1 MWSTNVENIISPR
14 NSFGLGPHFCQQN
27 KHIMKGHAGKKSLDT
42 NSLGLATELSL
53 ISKLLQKV
61 IPKKKF
67 CLLVQ
72 DTPWFYCLVKLL
84 VHSFWHF
91 ETNTHNKQGLIEDTS
106 VSFLCDFMTVFTKWK
121 YANVCKIEIAN
132 YRFLFWHISILQITD
147 FHFANYR
154 FLFCKSFW
162 RIREWYCNYF
172 NSILLQLFS
181 L

>member
-1 MWSTNVENIISPR
+1 MVSVRIFVNKINTYYEGSRRQEKAWHKFSRLGYWVELNFEAPSE
-14 NSFGLGPHFCQQN
+14 S
-27 KHIMKGHAGKKSLDT
+27 D
-42 NSLGLATELSL
+42 
-53 ISKLLQKV
+53 
-61 IPKKKF
+61 PKKKF

-84 VHSFWHF
+84 VYSFWHF

-162 RIREWYCNYF
+162 RIRERYCNYF

>member
-1 MWSTNVENIISPR
+1 
-14 NSFGLGPHFCQQN
+14 
-27 KHIMKGHAGKKSLDT
+27 MKGHAGKKRLHT
-42 NSLGLATELSL
+42 NSVALATELSL

-61 IPKKKF
+61 IPKKTF

-84 VHSFWHF
+84 VYSFWHF
-91 ETNTHNKQGLIEDTS
+91 ETNTHNKQGLIEDTG
-106 VSFLCDFMTVFTKWK
+106 VSFLCDFITVFTKWK

-162 RIREWYCNYF
+162 RIRERYCNSSRNWNYF

>member
-1 MWSTNVENIISPR
+1 
-14 NSFGLGPHFCQQN
+14 
-27 KHIMKGHAGKKSLDT
+27 MKGHAGKKRLHT
-42 NSLGLATELSL
+42 NSVALATELSL

-61 IPKKKF
+61 IPKKTF

-84 VHSFWHF
+84 VYSFWHF

-106 VSFLCDFMTVFTKWK
+106 VSFLCDFITVFTKWK

-162 RIREWYCNYF
+162 RIRERYCNSSRNWNYF